1 MKMVGPARLELG
13 DIRGAREAL
22 EEALPTCL
30 EFGDRWVVPLVM
42 AGFAGVAAGT
52 GRPARALRLAGVAR
66 GLCAAGQ
73 FSMPTGAQARLGRWP
88 PPARNPPCPPP
99 GRLLPAGPRTSPPQ

>member
-30 EFGDRWVVPLVM
+30 EFGDRWVIPLVM

-73 FSMPTGAQARLGRWP
+73 FSMPPVAQAPLERWLAPASKQAGRAP
-88 PPARNPPCPPP
+88 EGVLAHGER
-99 GRLLPAGPRTSPPQ
+99 

>member
-73 FSMPTGAQARLGRWP
+73 FSMPTVAQAPLERRL
-88 PPARNPPCPPP
+88 PPARE
-99 GRLLPAGPRTSPPQ
+99 PAGPATARTRARG